1 MAGCDDD
8 YDYSIEDW
16 KTIDSVIDGDDERD
30 AGGDDGWDD
39 DHDDDIEDW
48 RTIDMVIGTQHARRL
63 EGSADL
69 RHDLSRNRTS
79 TRSTPGGVGGYPS
92 ELMCRQVEDGGVQ
105 LDN

>member
-30 AGGDDGWDD
+30 AGGDDGWDA

-48 RTIDMVIGTQHARRL
+48 RTIDMVMVTQHARRL
-63 EGSADL
+63 EGSADYL
-69 RHDLSRNRTS
+69 RNVDGGQRTVNCELRTIYS
-79 TRSTPGGVGGYPS
+79 ILTRSTLKGS
-92 ELMCRQVEDGGVQ
+92 ADL
-105 LDN
+105 